1 MESKTDCKM
10 QWNGIK
16 EGNISSLFR
25 LYELLFTHL
34 LNFGIKYSADVDLSR
49 DLVNEMFMEIWDK
62 HHTLPEVENVQSYL
76 LSYVKRKVARH
87 YYHDELRQKAIHT
100 QQDELHEL
108 SYEEFIVNIQS
119 EQHLRSRL
127 KTALQKLTPKQKEL
141 VQLKFFDDL
150 SYVEIAERASLTVKT
165 AYNTIYDALKILKK
179 EMK

>member
-1 MESKTDCKM
+1 MESRAECKM
-10 QWNGIK
+10 HWEGIRQ
-16 EGNISSLFR
+16 GDINALFR

-34 LNFGIKYSADVDLSR
+34 LNFGIRYSADLDLAR

-62 HHTLPEVENVQSYL
+62 QQALPEVDNVQSYL
-76 LSYVKRKVARH
+76 LSYIKRKVTRH
-87 YYHDELRQKAIHT
+87 YYHDELRQKAISA

-119 EQHLRSRL
+119 EQHLRSKL

-150 SYVEIAERASLTVKT
+150 SYIEIAERTSLTVKT

-179 EMK
+179 EMR